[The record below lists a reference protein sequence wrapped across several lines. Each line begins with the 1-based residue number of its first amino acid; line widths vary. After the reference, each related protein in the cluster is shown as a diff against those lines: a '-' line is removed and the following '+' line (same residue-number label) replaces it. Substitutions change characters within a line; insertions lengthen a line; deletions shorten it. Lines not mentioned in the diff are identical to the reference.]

1 MNSETTQ
8 DWGEV
13 LVRLFGQDMTWK
25 LFNRDHL
32 AAALYANPSLN
43 TLRQA
48 FTEMWSS
55 GFSLDKW
62 IGVFRALGNTFDY
75 LVHGEIYKENLSLR
89 RTFGLGERVT
99 RTSTIAGVPLVVTV
113 NGAVD
118 VDLDTGVNVSAP
130 WFGAGI
136 VVDSNLHTGYML

>member
-75 LVHGEIYKENLSLR
+75 LVHGEIYKGNLSLR
-89 RTFGLGERVT
+89 RTFGLGERIT
-99 RTSTIAGVPLVVTV
+99 RTSTIAGVPLVVIV

-136 VVDSNLHTGYML
+136 VVDSNLQTGYML